1 MANWY
6 STGLAGQQKFK
17 EMEALRAITTKQT
30 NIRRF
35 RLKPTEKAK
44 VIFLDNPSTWLYEHS
59 IQVDGRWETFT
70 CTSDTETCP
79 LCQIN
84 NKRSPILVASVIDT
98 RKTISQKTGKEY
110 QFQKV
115 LLVLKGKGIRA
126 VMRQFLEGNKV
137 DLMHYSMEI
146 ERDTDKQ
153 SVACGEFMSLGKKVT
168 VPALE
173 AIAKKIEADSK
184 EFMKP
189 IDYFTVLAPKSDK
202 ELRTI
207 AGIGDPMGA
216 DESTDFEDE
225 FGLGLEEKPPVSETT
240 EDFFE
245 ETDETE
251 DGEEVPSDEAV
262 GPKKDDTLDDL
273 I

>member
-1 MANWY
+1 MSNWY

-44 VIFLDNPSTWLYEHS
+44 VIFLENPTTWLYEHS

-84 NKRSPILVASVIDT
+84 NKRSPILVSTVIDT

-137 DLMHYSMEI
+137 DLTHYSMEI

-153 SVACGEFMSLGKKVT
+153 SVACGEYFSLGKKVT
-168 VPALE
+168 ISALE
-173 AIAKKIEADSK
+173 AIAKKIEADPK
-184 EFMKP
+184 EFLKP

-202 ELRTI
+202 ELRVI

-216 DESTDFEDE
+216 DESTELEDE
-225 FGLGLEEKPPVSETT
+225 FGLGLEEKAPVSETT

-245 ETDETE
+245 DTDETIDE
-251 DGEEVPSDEAV
+251 EEVSSESTTD
-262 GPKKDDTLDDL
+262 PKKDDLNDL
-273 I
+273 L

>member
-1 MANWY
+1 MPNWY

-35 RLKPTEKAK
+35 RLKPAEKAK
-44 VIFLDNPSTWLYEHS
+44 VIFLDNPSTWLFEHS

-70 CTSDTETCP
+70 CTSDTDVCP
-79 LCQIN
+79 LCQVN
-84 NKRSPILVASVIDT
+84 NKRSPILVCTVLDT
-98 RKTISQKTGKEY
+98 RKSVSQKTGKEY

-115 LLVLKGKGIRA
+115 LLVFKGKGIRA

-137 DLMHYSMEI
+137 DLTHYSMEI

-153 SVACGEFMSLGKKVT
+153 SVACGEFLSLGKKVT
-168 VPALE
+168 IATLE
-173 AIAKKIEADSK
+173 GIAKKVEADPK

-189 IDYFTVLAPKSDK
+189 IDYFTVLAPKTEK
-202 ELRTI
+202 ELRVI
-207 AGIGDPMGA
+207 AGITEPMGS

-225 FGLGLEEKPPVSETT
+225 FGLGVEEKAPVSESTD
-240 EDFFE
+240 DFFE
-245 ETDETE
+245 EVDEDVDEDEVSSESITD
-251 DGEEVPSDEAV
+251 
-262 GPKKDDTLDDL
+262 PKKDTLDDL
-273 I
+273 L